1 MRYILFITV
10 LALLTGCNQKTG
22 EVLPGQTKEVIPIK
36 SFQAPEKTEKTEKT
50 AKIPSLKQLGDACQE
65 FLSNRYD
72 ADRAPLVLEML
83 EIEANETQILT
94 LNVEFAMAALS
105 IEERFTKFK
114 CVEIMKS
121 IFIKD

>member
-36 SFQAPEKTEKTEKT
+36 SFQAPKKTEKT

-105 IEERFTKFK
+105 IEERFTKYK
-114 CVEIMKS
+114 CLEIMKS